1 MLLICIYP
9 FSPGIKNADEVE
21 LKMIATDPDD
31 THAYNV
37 ADFESLSR
45 IVDDLTINLC
55 NSVKGPGKVSL
66 GFLTLST
73 VAVLVK
79 IILFRMEGI
88 ILLCTV
94 RCLAASWAP
103 PTGYQ

>member
-1 MLLICIYP
+1 MYIHFP
-9 FSPGIKNADEVE
+9 QGIKNADEVE

-45 IVDDLTINLC
+45 IVDDLVVNLC
-55 NSVKGPGKVSL
+55 NSVKGPGKVSP

-73 VAVLVK
+73 IGILVQ
-79 IILFRMEGI
+79 IILFRMEEVDSFVPCEKFCSIPG
-88 ILLCTV
+88 LFPLE
-94 RCLAASWAP
+94 
-103 PTGYQ
+103 YQ

>member
-1 MLLICIYP
+1 MYVLLNIENSNAFNLNMSFFP
-9 FSPGIKNADEVE
+9 QGIKNADEDE

-37 ADFESLSR
+37 ADFESLSK

-55 NSVKGPGKVSL
+55 NSVKGPGKISQ

-73 VAVLVK
+73 VD
-79 IILFRMEGI
+79 IWGR
-88 ILLCTV
+88 
-94 RCLAASWAP
+94 S
-103 PTGYQ
+103 